1 MTVEASI
8 DVGSNSAHLLVAV
21 AAGHRLEPLVD
32 ESVLLGIGATI
43 DGAGFLGRARRAELV
58 SALVR
63 YVETAHRLG
72 AHHVTIV
79 GTEPLRRAADAPA
92 IVAEVTRATAE
103 SMYVLSHEEEGLLT
117 LLGVTNGRRASSEV
131 GVVDIGGGSTQV
143 VLAGPGRTPVAVGVT
158 LGSARLTARLVEH
171 DPPTQGE
178 LALLR
183 STVRDRIGEAPAGAP
198 HELTAVGGTASNLL
212 RVVPAAA
219 LDRTMTRRRIAEALA
234 TLGSEPSEQASAR
247 HAVNLV
253 RARILPAGAVILDAV
268 LERYGLDRVHIS
280 EAGIREGAILA
291 SARAGTGW
299 RDGLAELAR
308 GWNR

>member
-21 AAGHRLEPLVD
+21 AASHRLQPLVD
-32 ESVLLGIGATI
+32 ESVLLGIGATV
-43 DGAGFLGRARRAELV
+43 DGTGFLGRARRAELV

-72 AHHVTIV
+72 ARHVTIV
-79 GTEPLRRAADAPA
+79 GTEPLRRAADAQA
-92 IVAEVTRATAE
+92 IVTEVTRATGE
-103 SMYVLSHEEEGLLT
+103 SMHVLSQIEEGLLT
-117 LLGVTNGRRASSEV
+117 LLGVTNGRRATSEV

-143 VLAGPGRTPVAVGVT
+143 VLAGPGRAPVAAGVK
-158 LGSARLTARLVEH
+158 LGSARLTALLVEA
-171 DPPTQGE
+171 DPPTLVE
-178 LALLR
+178 IERLR
-183 STVRDRIGEAPAGAP
+183 TMVHQRIGEAPAGSP
-198 HELTAVGGTASNLL
+198 RELTAVGGTASNLL

-234 TLGSEPSEQASAR
+234 TLGSEPSAQASAR
-247 HAVNLV
+247 HAVNLM

-280 EAGIREGAILA
+280 EAGIREGAIFA
-291 SARAGTGW
+291 SARAGSGW
-299 RDGLAELAR
+299 RDRLAELAR
-308 GWNR
+308 GWSR